1 MREWCQEPQGVSA
14 CAHRTRV
21 ASYADEPVLKYKT
34 STYDPFAQSRR
45 SRCSMIVVPKQKASD
60 LVQHSA
66 ILGLCLL
73 YMAERLANR
82 ISQFKEFFC
91 CEVHG
96 TAQLRDSCRSFGTF
110 EARNPSLFQ
119 DLSSFTACLYM
130 GAVALPTSLSLS
142 LSGPMRQTSSRRSP
156 KPIVD
161 KRLVLRGGQLC
172 KSLCL
177 LLLICPCAC
186 PSPTAAAAHA
196 REEHKECEQLCID
209 DEVIA

>member
-1 MREWCQEPQGVSA
+1 MGPHSCVTAVGLSA
-14 CAHRTRV
+14 PPKPGTHH
-21 ASYADEPVLKYKT
+21 
-34 STYDPFAQSRR
+34 PFK
-45 SRCSMIVVPKQKASD
+45 I
-60 LVQHSA
+60 
-66 ILGLCLL
+66 
-73 YMAERLANR
+73 
-82 ISQFKEFFC
+82 F
-91 CEVHG
+91 
-96 TAQLRDSCRSFGTF
+96 
-110 EARNPSLFQ
+110 
-119 DLSSFTACLYM
+119 LSSFTACLYM

>member
-34 STYDPFAQSRR
+34 STDDPFAQSRS
-45 SRCSMIVVPKQKASD
+45 SRCSVIVVPKQKASD
-60 LVQHSA
+60 PVQHSA

-110 EARNPSLFQ
+110 EARNPSPFQ
-119 DLSSFTACLYM
+119 DLSFKLH
-130 GAVALPTSLSLS
+130 SLSVHGSRGTPNKFKFKSKWPDASDFVSAFAQAYCGQAPRTARWATVQVTVSSASHLS
-142 LSGPMRQTSSRRSP
+142 VRLPVSDSCSS
-156 KPIVD
+156 
-161 KRLVLRGGQLC
+161 
-172 KSLCL
+172 
-177 LLLICPCAC
+177 AC
-186 PSPTAAAAHA
+186 T
-196 REEHKECEQLCID
+196 
-209 DEVIA
+209 

>member
-1 MREWCQEPQGVSA
+1 
-14 CAHRTRV
+14 
-21 ASYADEPVLKYKT
+21 
-34 STYDPFAQSRR
+34 
-45 SRCSMIVVPKQKASD
+45 MIVVPKQKASD
-60 LVQHSA
+60 PVQHSA

-73 YMAERLANR
+73 YMAEKLANR
-82 ISQFKEFFC
+82 ISQFKELFC

-161 KRLVLRGGQLC
+161 KRRGQLC